1 MLNIQQL
8 IKELNNLYPKY
19 RFTKS
24 NITYQA
30 EAIINIRCKEKA
42 NGNFRSEN
50 YSNQSKSSV
59 MRSTVEWKKQGKDKT
74 IEMT

>member
-1 MLNIQQL
+1 MKILETNEKQKAST
-8 IKELNNLYPKY
+8 KELNTLPHP
-19 RFTKS
+19 
-24 NITYQA
+24 
-30 EAIINIRCKEKA
+30 INIRCKEKA